1 MNKKLLLVFLGLLFG
16 FAGGATA
23 GSDDKS
29 LSCVKEVPNPMS
41 LAVRQNYVMS
51 CVSKADDLTITKI
64 SANDGACAC
73 SAYNSITHMKLRD
86 RFMVTCVDAGNPCD
100 FTEVRFETSAGE
112 IVLTWDPESLE

>member
-1 MNKKLLLVFLGLLFG
+1 MNKKVLLVLGGLLFG

-41 LAVRQNYVMS
+41 LAVRGNYVMS
-51 CVSKADDLTITKI
+51 CVTKVDDLTITRI
-64 SANDGACAC
+64 TANKGACSC
-73 SAYNSITHMKLRD
+73 SVYNSITHMKPRD
-86 RFMVTCVDAGNPCD
+86 KFMATCVDAGNPCD

-112 IVLTWDPESLE
+112 IVLTWDPEPLE